1 MSREVD
7 RLQVVIEGDNKKLKQ
22 SARESKKVVQDLA
35 KSTDSAL
42 KQVRTNP
49 LRDALKSDPAAD
61 GWRKQL
67 DAVKSTV
74 RQSMA
79 QVDAMR
85 SAIRNFTT
93 EAKLQAGLIG
103 RPTRTSRSPRTSA
116 RQKKSLHGCGS
127 RKKTS
132 RMRTNTRNQ
141 SVLFRCRK
149 QLRTAGKSWRS
160 CRHSLISWIPPEN
173 QLLLRK
179 NIRKW
184 MRSLPTH
191 RVG

>member
-93 EAKLQAGLIG
+93 EAKLQAGLI
-103 RPTRTSRSPRTSA
+103 RPTDA
-116 RQKKSLHGCGS
+116 Y
-127 RKKTS
+127 
-132 RMRTNTRNQ
+132 
-141 SVLFRCRK
+141 K
-149 QLRTAGKSWRS
+149 QVTEDIL
-160 CRHSLISWIPPEN
+160 SLIHI
-173 QLLLRK
+173 
-179 NIRKW
+179 
-184 MRSLPTH
+184 
-191 RVG
+191 

>member
-93 EAKLQAGLIG
+93 EAKPVSYTHLQ
-103 RPTRTSRSPRTSA
+103 
-116 RQKKSLHGCGS
+116 
-127 RKKTS
+127 
-132 RMRTNTRNQ
+132 MY
-141 SVLFRCRK
+141 
-149 QLRTAGKSWRS
+149 
-160 CRHSLISWIPPEN
+160 
-173 QLLLRK
+173 
-179 NIRKW
+179 
-184 MRSLPTH
+184 
-191 RVG
+191 